1 VYSKNV
7 HERFD
12 AFVQENRSRQ
22 TCFRMIRNVMIVI
35 AFPVI
40 VIGLLV
46 YHFVFSLLGV
56 FFMALIMARS
66 MSTLPYIESVQYTLT
81 ILDVALAK
89 LHLFSILFEKFTL
102 VFCPFLQINNFL
114 RDLDLAFV
122 FRSFYLDCGGVQ
134 GVSELFLNLLI
145 VYWVVEGGCHT
156 YLSVVAK
163 RFHIRL
169 FFYPTSNAFCSHI
182 GLVYSR
188 FISAKIGASIW
199 ACVLLLE
206 PYIGFTQYILGFL
219 TLGKFVSSNGSQ
231 GTSGLCQIPNVP
243 YMDEALSYL
252 STIIALYLLN
262 FGIYTLS
269 KLLVNRR
276 FNNKITFDGSLHF
289 TMTLFSSTDDWL
301 IKWSHKVEND
311 VYSQIPGIVDVPPLS
326 REELDEE
333 WEQNNYYIL
342 PPLSTLDDVRLRLY
356 LLIWCPLY
364 IGLRQPKLIRSVIQ
378 NYVTAFM
385 ACFGIW
391 TDWTTEKSNIIGNL
405 ARYCDT
411 HRSEHRK
418 QIFCEAMHA
427 EVGYRLLLLQIIPH
441 WSMTI
446 LSVFA
451 VNTAGYPLFVI
462 SDEMLNALPPMFEF
476 SHNYPKHTTGI
487 LAKFDA
493 IYSFL
498 HGSRGVQAM
507 LRIYSFFCAIVL
519 LFAPTRN
526 KTRALSIGGLALCAA
541 FRTIESLCGFYL
553 YAFEVASAADD
564 NGDDENGDDGPP
576 QQVVGPSQ
584 IQLSTYLTHS
594 AAQSSRRRGPT
605 VVSAPVDMDSSNLSA
620 ASSNSSD
627 SSAHS
632 VSFGPPT
639 TAVRTQPT
647 TSSRGAYYRTGVA
660 MTNFIPRQ
668 FSYNLAASSAASQGS
683 KYWRRPEE

>member
-1 VYSKNV
+1 
-7 HERFD
+7 
-12 AFVQENRSRQ
+12 
-22 TCFRMIRNVMIVI
+22 
-35 AFPVI
+35 
-40 VIGLLV
+40 
-46 YHFVFSLLGV
+46 
-56 FFMALIMARS
+56 
-66 MSTLPYIESVQYTLT
+66 
-81 ILDVALAK
+81 
-89 LHLFSILFEKFTL
+89 
-102 VFCPFLQINNFL
+102 
-114 RDLDLAFV
+114 
-122 FRSFYLDCGGVQ
+122 
-134 GVSELFLNLLI
+134 
-145 VYWVVEGGCHT
+145 
-156 YLSVVAK
+156 
-163 RFHIRL
+163 
-169 FFYPTSNAFCSHI
+169 
-182 GLVYSR
+182 
-188 FISAKIGASIW
+188 
-199 ACVLLLE
+199 
-206 PYIGFTQYILGFL
+206 
-219 TLGKFVSSNGSQ
+219 
-231 GTSGLCQIPNVP
+231 
-243 YMDEALSYL
+243 
-252 STIIALYLLN
+252 
-262 FGIYTLS
+262 
-269 KLLVNRR
+269 
-276 FNNKITFDGSLHF
+276 
-289 TMTLFSSTDDWL
+289 
-301 IKWSHKVEND
+301 
-311 VYSQIPGIVDVPPLS
+311 
-326 REELDEE
+326 
-333 WEQNNYYIL
+333 
-342 PPLSTLDDVRLRLY
+342 
-356 LLIWCPLY
+356 
-364 IGLRQPKLIRSVIQ
+364 VIQ

-564 NGDDENGDDGPP
+564 NGDDGNGYDRPP
-576 QQVVGPSQ
+576 QQ
-584 IQLSTYLTHS
+584 
-594 AAQSSRRRGPT
+594 RRRGPT